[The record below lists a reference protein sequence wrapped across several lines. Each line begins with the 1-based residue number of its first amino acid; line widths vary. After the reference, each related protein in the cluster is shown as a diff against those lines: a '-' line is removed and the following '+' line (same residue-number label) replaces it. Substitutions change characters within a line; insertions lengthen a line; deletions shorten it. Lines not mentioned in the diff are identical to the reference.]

1 MSNVT
6 INGRPVSIL
15 EYLGQRVVTFA
26 MVDALHQRAEDTA
39 GRNFR
44 ANRKRFIEGT
54 DFFSVCADEI
64 RRDKIM
70 ELSAKARGEIILLT
84 ESGYLM
90 LVKSF
95 TDDLAWTVQRELVT
109 GYFRAPRQPE
119 LPRNMLATMEPT
131 ELNARIGACR
141 QASRQWGKSAGAWAW
156 MKAGLPRPPREL
168 LSVAEN
174 AVLDAVNGTKPTPP
188 PVQRRIMIIEDVQG
202 GSVPTPF
209 P

>member
-15 EYLGQRVVTFA
+15 EYRGQRVITFA

-95 TDDLAWTVQRELVT
+95 TDDLE
-109 GYFRAPRQPE
+109 
-119 LPRNMLATMEPT
+119 
-131 ELNARIGACR
+131 
-141 QASRQWGKSAGAWAW
+141 
-156 MKAGLPRPPREL
+156 
-168 LSVAEN
+168 
-174 AVLDAVNGTKPTPP
+174 
-188 PVQRRIMIIEDVQG
+188 
-202 GSVPTPF
+202 GSKNL
-209 P
+209 

>member
-1 MSNVT
+1 MTTELVD
-6 INGRPVSIL
+6 IL
-15 EYLGQRVVTFA
+15 EKHAALRRVCETSTPLAGNEPALLMLPLPSAMKEVRHEQRHDQWQA
-26 MVDALHQRAEDTA
+26 GIHSGISRAARYHLRMVDALHQRAEDTA

-64 RRDKIM
+64 RRYKIM
-70 ELSAKARGEIILLT
+70 EISAKARGEIILLT

-109 GYFRAPRQPE
+109 GYFRVPRQPE
-119 LPRNMLATMEPT
+119 LPRNTLATMEPT

-141 QASRQWGKSAGAWAW
+141 RLRASGASQP
-156 MKAGLPRPPREL
+156 GR
-168 LSVAEN
+168 
-174 AVLDAVNGTKPTPP
+174 GH
-188 PVQRRIMIIEDVQG
+188 G
-202 GSVPTPF
+202 
-209 P
+209 